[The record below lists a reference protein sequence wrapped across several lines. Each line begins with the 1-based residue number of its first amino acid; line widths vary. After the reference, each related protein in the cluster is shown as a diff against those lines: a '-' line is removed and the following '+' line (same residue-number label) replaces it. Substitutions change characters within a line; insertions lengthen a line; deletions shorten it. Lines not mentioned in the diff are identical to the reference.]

1 MNFFVKSYESDGAQ
15 ILILGGKLTIG
26 APVRELRQA
35 IDARLASQSKCIILN
50 FSQLMF
56 MDSSGIG
63 ELVGCNNKVKAA
75 GGTLLLCELPNK
87 VRDLFRITHVAKL
100 FSIHE
105 SESAAI
111 ESFLVGET
119 KSATSD
125 IR

>member
-35 IDARLASQSKCIILN
+35 IDARLAAQAKCIILN
-50 FSQLMF
+50 FSQLTF

-63 ELVGCNNKVKAA
+63 ELVGCNNKVKTA

-105 SESAAI
+105 TESAAI
-111 ESFLVGET
+111 ESFLVEET
-119 KSATSD
+119 KSTTSD